1 MLVIFEMFY
10 PRNQESNS
18 ETTRFINPILAHDL
32 KKLQED
38 VKKEK
43 KLKNQ
48 QLEECDKE
56 LPKTEIMEESMEN
69 RLAEEREEI

>member
-1 MLVIFEMFY
+1 MI
-10 PRNQESNS
+10 Q
-18 ETTRFINPILAHDL
+18 INAVLAHDL